1 MSLSRSESRQKE
13 KAQREKRR
21 RKTVRLSIA
30 IVGSIILLTG
40 AGLTLSQTGGLPDWF
55 SFGVEQS
62 SSDGLT
68 GNLDD
73 HSQEDASAQLET
85 PEGTPEETPDAADD
99 EAAAETPEPSVEP
112 SAEAVEQVSLSF
124 VGDMLPGEYISSI
137 MAAKGYDYP
146 YQQVQLY
153 LSEPD
158 IMAGNLELPVTT
170 GGTPIEN
177 TPYVYKGSPD
187 ALPAMRDA
195 GFDVMSLANNHA
207 LDQGLEGMRDTM
219 KHLQEAGIGYMGVGE
234 NDTEAFAPLLMEAK
248 GLKIAYIGVSEVI
261 PFASLKA
268 DSNVPGIAETY
279 DTTRTVAAIRKA
291 EEEADIVVVMVHWG
305 EDGKDIAEELQR
317 DYARQY
323 IDAGADL
330 VIGSHPHVLQ
340 GFETYKGKW
349 IAYSLGNFVYAS
361 NPSGLLGETGVLD
374 AVCDKEGECQL
385 KFNPMHVI
393 DSQPIPLEGESAQKV
408 LDRLTSVSF
417 GVKLDSEGAIAPIQ

>member
-13 KAQREKRR
+13 KALREKRR
-21 RKTVRLSIA
+21 RKSVRLSVTI
-30 IVGSIILLTG
+30 IGSIILLAG
-40 AGLTLSQTGGLPDWF
+40 AGLTLSQNNGLPDWL
-55 SFGVEQS
+55 SFGERQQSPEQM
-62 SSDGLT
+62 T
-68 GNLDD
+68 GDTGD
-73 HSQEDASAQLET
+73 QSEQDATTE
-85 PEGTPEETPDAADD
+85 PEGTPVVEEDAVDAV
-99 EAAAETPEPSVEP
+99 TPEPGSD
-112 SAEAVEQVSLSF
+112 AEQVSLSF
-124 VGDMLPGEYISSI
+124 VGDMLPGEYIANI
-137 MAAKGYDYP
+137 MAQNGYDFP
-146 YQQVQLY
+146 YQKALLY

-177 TPYVYKGSPD
+177 TPYVYKASPD
-187 ALPAMRDA
+187 VLPAMRDA

-234 NDTEAFAPLLMEAK
+234 NDTEAFAPLMMDAK
-248 GLKIAYIGVSEVI
+248 GVKVAYIGVSGFI
-261 PFASLKA
+261 PFAELKA
-268 DSNVPGIAETY
+268 DRNVPGIAETY
-279 DTTRTVAAIRKA
+279 DTTRTVAAIQKA

-305 EDGKDIAEELQR
+305 EDAMDTPEELQR

-361 NPSGLLGETGVLD
+361 YPSGVYAETGVLD
-374 AVCDKEGECQL
+374 AICSKDGDCQM
-385 KFNPMHVI
+385 KFNPMLVI
-393 DSQPIPLEGESAQKV
+393 QSQPTPLEGEAAQKM
-408 LDRLTSVSF
+408 LDRLTAVSF
-417 GVKLDSEGAIAPIQ
+417 GVELNSDGSIVPIE